1 MTYRITGLDPAPY
14 RPLYGLSDADLA
26 ARGAVRLIADTK
38 PGAPCRVSLTDAE
51 PGCAM
56 LLVNHVSHDNPGPY
70 RAAHAIF
77 VREDE
82 EHVGDYVDII
92 PPVFAPRILSLR
104 GFGADGMMV
113 DALLTQPGE
122 AKEGILRLFANPAIA
137 IILRRDRAA
146 DGQFV
151 TGVLTTGIYC
161 RPSCAAR
168 HPARANVRFFATSA
182 AARAV
187 GLRACKRCLPDDVLR
202 DESAVLAAIA
212 AIKDS
217 EEPLALAD
225 LARRTGYSPTHFQRV
240 FARHTGLSPAAYA
253 RALRAE
259 RARAAL
265 GGAARV
271 TDAIYDAG
279 YSAPSRFYDEQTG
292 RLGMTASAWKDGGRG
307 VTMCWAVVPT
317 SLGPM
322 LVAATDKG
330 VCRLA
335 FGLTGDDLAAQFPN
349 ADLVAGDP
357 AFAALLADV
366 VAAVEAP
373 AQPNAH
379 IPLDVQGTAFQE
391 AVWRA
396 LRTIPPGETRTYA
409 DIAAAIGKPAA
420 VRAAGSANGANQVA
434 VLIPCHRVVPKGG
447 GVGGYAWGPA
457 IKEELLRKEGAICPL
472 L

>member
-1 MTYRITGLDPAPY
+1 MTMTITITDDD
-14 RPLYGLSDADLA
+14 RWA
-26 ARGAVRLIADTK
+26 AV
-38 PGAPCRVSLTDAE
+38 V
-51 PGCAM
+51 
-56 LLVNHVSHDNPGPY
+56 
-70 RAAHAIF
+70 
-77 VREDE
+77 
-82 EHVGDYVDII
+82 
-92 PPVFAPRILSLR
+92 
-104 GFGADGMMV
+104 
-113 DALLTQPGE
+113 Q
-122 AKEGILRLFANPAIA
+122 
-137 IILRRDRAA
+137 RDRAL

-168 HPARANVRFFATSA
+168 HPARRNVRFFADGA
-182 AARAV
+182 AARGA
-187 GLRACKRCLPDDVLR
+187 GLRACKRCLPDDVAR
-202 DESAVLAAIA
+202 DEGAVIAAIA

-225 LARRTGYSPTHFQRV
+225 LARRTGYSPTHFQRL
-240 FARHTGLSPAAYA
+240 FTRHTGLSPAAYA

-265 GGAARV
+265 AGAARV

-279 YSAPSRFYDEQTG
+279 YSAPSRFYQAQEG
-292 RLGMTASAWKDGGRG
+292 RLGMAASAWKDGGCG
-307 VTMCWAVVPT
+307 VAIRWAVVAT
-317 SLGPM
+317 SLGDM

-335 FGLTGDDLAAQFPN
+335 FGLTGDDLAQQFPKAQLAAGN
-349 ADLVAGDP
+349 AR
-357 AFAALLADV
+357 FAALLAQV

-373 AQPNAH
+373 ANASSH

-396 LRTIPPGETRTYA
+396 LRKIPAGETRSYA
-409 DIAAAIGKPAA
+409 QIAAAIGKPAA

-434 VLIPCHRVVPKGG
+434 VLIPCHRVVRSDGG
-447 GVGGYAWGPA
+447 LGGYAWGVD
-457 IKEELLRKEGAICPL
+457 IKQELLRREGVGAARL